1 MEGLGA
7 LGRVKARSDLRGN
20 HEKAPDGQIHAEMKM
35 YWQAFSNAPYNEDVL
50 KQLSHVLFMKR
61 KEVRSDGAGELD
73 HAFASEQETF
83 LVIRGVLER
92 RWIYLQRKGIKNPG
106 HILDEDQRAEFCK
119 EVRKEYENLE
129 DQQTRQASDKDV
141 NYAAYVVKVRQQCV
155 EWARDGKG
163 RGAPQPV
170 MVNSATFVKNQKR
183 KRWHRH
189 LQRICGTKQVWENLS
204 FTGCFEPALI
214 QAAVMRGKDG
224 QQDEEEEKQQVDQE
238 ERVRLMH
245 RKIEARARYKEACRL
260 KQRVDDCS
268 KSGRDASQLAQGFS
282 SHQQRLLKR
291 LESGQLLWQ
300 MNSAVGEWGHG
311 RLESP
316 DGAHC
321 VYIGGSTGG
330 LTRELVDK
338 RQPPSFLDF
347 ITCMLASAL
356 VLAVA
361 RP

>member
-1 MEGLGA
+1 
-7 LGRVKARSDLRGN
+7 
-20 HEKAPDGQIHAEMKM
+20 
-35 YWQAFSNAPYNEDVL
+35 
-50 KQLSHVLFMKR
+50 
-61 KEVRSDGAGELD
+61 
-73 HAFASEQETF
+73 
-83 LVIRGVLER
+83 
-92 RWIYLQRKGIKNPG
+92 
-106 HILDEDQRAEFCK
+106 
-119 EVRKEYENLE
+119 
-129 DQQTRQASDKDV
+129 
-141 NYAAYVVKVRQQCV
+141 
-155 EWARDGKG
+155 
-163 RGAPQPV
+163 
-170 MVNSATFVKNQKR
+170 
-183 KRWHRH
+183 
-189 LQRICGTKQVWENLS
+189 
-204 FTGCFEPALI
+204 
-214 QAAVMRGKDG
+214 MRGKDG

-291 LESGQLLWQ
+291 LESGELLWR